1 MDIILPYI
9 DNGVLIVYN
18 DSEINKKLLRSCHM
32 EGMNVKVR
40 AMDDLGRILIPRKF
54 MELLGWDVG
63 SGLSGTVD
71 DIAKT
76 ITLTQGSDII
86 IDDLGRVVIGKQ
98 TREQLGFAY
107 EDKITLV
114 LDLDNQQVKLT
125 RTSI

>member
-1 MDIILPYI
+1 
-9 DNGVLIVYN
+9 
-18 DSEINKKLLRSCHM
+18 M